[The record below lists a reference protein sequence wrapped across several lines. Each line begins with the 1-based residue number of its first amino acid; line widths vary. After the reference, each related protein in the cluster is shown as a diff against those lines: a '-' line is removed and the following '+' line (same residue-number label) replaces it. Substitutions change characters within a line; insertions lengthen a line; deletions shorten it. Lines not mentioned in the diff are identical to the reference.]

1 MAGAEKYKID
11 LLKIK
16 ESEVY
21 DFSINNSFFSGFEE
35 STIKEGDIEVTIT
48 IERSSGNTF
57 PTVIKNN
64 GTVKLECDRCLNMID
79 FPVEGE
85 IEFVIKLAEQEK
97 EDEDEIVY
105 VSAHEVVFNALQHIY
120 DSIYLS
126 LPIRKTC
133 DAANITGGCDDKVI
147 EKLERKDDGNET
159 IDPRWD
165 KLKDLL

>member
-1 MAGAEKYKID
+1 MTVVEKYKID

-16 ESEVY
+16 ESEAY
-21 DFSINNSFFSGFEE
+21 NFSISNSFFSNFDE
-35 STIKEGDIEVTIT
+35 STIKEGDIEVLVT
-48 IERSSGNTF
+48 IERSSGNTY
-57 PTVIKNN
+57 PTVIKSE
-64 GTVKLECDRCLNMID
+64 GTVKIECDRCLNLID
-79 FPVEGE
+79 FPVSGE

-105 VSAHEVVFNALQHIY
+105 VSAHEAVFNALQHIY

-133 DAANITGGCDDKVI
+133 EAANITEGCDKKVI
-147 EKLERKDDGNET
+147 EKLERKDDGKET
-159 IDPRWD
+159 IDPRWN